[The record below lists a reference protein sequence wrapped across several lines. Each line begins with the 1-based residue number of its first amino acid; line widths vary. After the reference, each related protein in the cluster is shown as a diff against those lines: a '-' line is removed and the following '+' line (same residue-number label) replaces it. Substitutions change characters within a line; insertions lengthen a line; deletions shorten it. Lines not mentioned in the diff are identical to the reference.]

1 MVIPVLPLITLVIKS
16 IDTDRLDSL
25 NEDNKSLV
33 NTLSMLSS
41 FMSIDDFVSFIYS
54 PKFVNLINTEIPVK
68 FEIGL
73 YTQHEIIL
81 EMIVEN
87 NLITLTDSRN
97 QNYLQVAECSS
108 KEDLFSSLNTWISL
122 ALSLIHI

>member
-1 MVIPVLPLITLVIKS
+1 MVNPVLPLITLVIKS

-33 NTLSMLSS
+33 NTLSMLCS

-54 PKFVNLINTEIPVK
+54 PRFVNLINTEIPVK

-122 ALSLIHI
+122 ALKS

>member
-1 MVIPVLPLITLVIKS
+1 MVNPVLPLITLVIKS

-33 NTLSMLSS
+33 NTLSMLCS

-81 EMIVEN
+81 DMIVEN

-97 QNYLQVAECSS
+97 QNYLQVAECSN

-122 ALSLIHI
+122 ALKS

>member
-1 MVIPVLPLITLVIKS
+1 MVNPVLPLITLVIKS

-33 NTLSMLSS
+33 NTLSMLCS

-122 ALSLIHI
+122 ALKS

>member
-1 MVIPVLPLITLVIKS
+1 MVNPVLPLLTLVIKS
-16 IDTDRLDSL
+16 IDADRLDGL

-33 NTLSMLSS
+33 STLSMLCS

-54 PKFVNLINTEIPVK
+54 PKFVNLINTEITVK

-122 ALSLIHI
+122 ALKS

>member
-1 MVIPVLPLITLVIKS
+1 MVNPVLPLLTLVIKS
-16 IDTDRLDSL
+16 IDANRLDGL

-33 NTLSMLSS
+33 NTLSMLCS

-81 EMIVEN
+81 DMIVEN

-122 ALSLIHI
+122 ALKS

>member
-1 MVIPVLPLITLVIKS
+1 MVNPVLPLITLVIKS
-16 IDTDRLDSL
+16 IDADRLDGL

-33 NTLSMLSS
+33 NTLSMLCS

-54 PKFVNLINTEIPVK
+54 PRFVNLINTEIPVK

-122 ALSLIHI
+122 ALKS

>member
-1 MVIPVLPLITLVIKS
+1 MVNPVLPLLTLVIKS
-16 IDTDRLDSL
+16 IDADRLDGL

-33 NTLSMLSS
+33 NTLSMLCS

-81 EMIVEN
+81 EMIVED
-87 NLITLTDSRN
+87 NLIRLTDSRN

-122 ALSLIHI
+122 ALKS

>member
-1 MVIPVLPLITLVIKS
+1 MVNPVLPLLTLVIKS
-16 IDTDRLDSL
+16 IDADRFDGL
-25 NEDNKSLV
+25 NEDNKSLA
-33 NTLSMLSS
+33 NTLSMLCS

-54 PKFVNLINTEIPVK
+54 PKFVNLINTEIPVR

-81 EMIVEN
+81 DMIVEN
-87 NLITLTDSRN
+87 NLITLTDCRN

-122 ALSLIHI
+122 ALKS

>member
-1 MVIPVLPLITLVIKS
+1 MVNPVLPLLTLVIKS
-16 IDTDRLDSL
+16 IDADRFDGL

-33 NTLSMLSS
+33 NTLSMLCS

-54 PKFVNLINTEIPVK
+54 PKFVNLINAEIPVK

-81 EMIVEN
+81 DMIVEN
-87 NLITLTDSRN
+87 NLITLTDCRN

-122 ALSLIHI
+122 ALKS

>member
-1 MVIPVLPLITLVIKS
+1 MVNPVLPLLTLVIKS

-33 NTLSMLSS
+33 NTLSMLCS

-122 ALSLIHI
+122 ALKS

>member
-1 MVIPVLPLITLVIKS
+1 MVNPVLPLLTLVIKS
-16 IDTDRLDSL
+16 IDTDRFDGL

-33 NTLSMLSS
+33 NTLSMLCS
-41 FMSIDDFVSFIYS
+41 FMSIDDFVSFTYS

-87 NLITLTDSRN
+87 NLITLTDCRN

-122 ALSLIHI
+122 ALKS

>member
-1 MVIPVLPLITLVIKS
+1 MVNPVLPLLTLVIKS

-33 NTLSMLSS
+33 NTLSMLCS

-73 YTQHEIIL
+73 YARHEIIL
-81 EMIVEN
+81 DMIVEN
-87 NLITLTDSRN
+87 NLITLTDCRN
-97 QNYLQVAECSS
+97 QNYLQVSECSS
-108 KEDLFSSLNTWISL
+108 KEDLFSSLSKWISS
-122 ALSLIHI
+122 ALKS

>member
-1 MVIPVLPLITLVIKS
+1 MVNPVLPLLTLVIKS
-16 IDTDRLDSL
+16 IDADRLDGL

-33 NTLSMLSS
+33 NTLSMLCS

-54 PKFVNLINTEIPVK
+54 PKFVNLVNTKIPVK

-108 KEDLFSSLNTWISL
+108 KEDLFSSLNTWISF
-122 ALSLIHI
+122 ALKS

>member
-1 MVIPVLPLITLVIKS
+1 MVNPVLPLLTLVIKS
-16 IDTDRLDSL
+16 IDTDRFDGL

-33 NTLSMLSS
+33 NTLSMLCS

-54 PKFVNLINTEIPVK
+54 PKFVNLIKTEIPVK

-81 EMIVEN
+81 DMIVEN
-87 NLITLTDSRN
+87 NLITLTDCRN

-122 ALSLIHI
+122 ALKS

>member
-1 MVIPVLPLITLVIKS
+1 MVNPVLPLLTLVIKS

-33 NTLSMLSS
+33 NTLSMLCS

-81 EMIVEN
+81 EMIVED
-87 NLITLTDSRN
+87 NLIRLTDSRN

-122 ALSLIHI
+122 ALKS

>member
-1 MVIPVLPLITLVIKS
+1 MVNPVLPLLTLVIKS
-16 IDTDRLDSL
+16 IDADRLDGL

-33 NTLSMLSS
+33 NTLSMLCS

-122 ALSLIHI
+122 ALKS

>member
-1 MVIPVLPLITLVIKS
+1 MVNPVLPLLTLVIKS
-16 IDTDRLDSL
+16 IDADRFDGL

-33 NTLSMLSS
+33 NTLSMLCS

-54 PKFVNLINTEIPVK
+54 PKFVNLINAEIPVK

-81 EMIVEN
+81 DMIVEN
-87 NLITLTDSRN
+87 NLITLKDCRN

-122 ALSLIHI
+122 ALKS

>member
-1 MVIPVLPLITLVIKS
+1 MVNPVLPLLTLVIKS
-16 IDTDRLDSL
+16 IDADRFDGL

-33 NTLSMLSS
+33 NTLSMLCS

-87 NLITLTDSRN
+87 NLIRLTDCRN

-108 KEDLFSSLNTWISL
+108 KEDFFSSLNTWISL
-122 ALSLIHI
+122 ALKS

>member
-1 MVIPVLPLITLVIKS
+1 MVNPVLPLLTLVIKS
-16 IDTDRLDSL
+16 IDSDRFDGL

-33 NTLSMLSS
+33 NTLSMLCS

-54 PKFVNLINTEIPVK
+54 PKFVNLINTEITVK

-122 ALSLIHI
+122 ALKS

>member
-1 MVIPVLPLITLVIKS
+1 MVSPVLPLLTLVIKS
-16 IDTDRLDSL
+16 IDADRFDGL

-33 NTLSMLSS
+33 NTLSMLCS

-97 QNYLQVAECSS
+97 QNYLQVAECSR
-108 KEDLFSSLNTWISL
+108 KEDLSSSLNTWISL
-122 ALSLIHI
+122 ALKS

>member
-1 MVIPVLPLITLVIKS
+1 MVNPVLPLLTLVIKS
-16 IDTDRLDSL
+16 IDADRFDGL

-33 NTLSMLSS
+33 NTLSMLCS

-54 PKFVNLINTEIPVK
+54 PKFVNLVNTKIPVK

-73 YTQHEIIL
+73 YTQHEIIM

-108 KEDLFSSLNTWISL
+108 KEDLFSSLNTWVSL
-122 ALSLIHI
+122 ALES

>member
-1 MVIPVLPLITLVIKS
+1 MVNPVLPLITLVIKS
-16 IDTDRLDSL
+16 IDSDRFDGL

-33 NTLSMLSS
+33 NTLSMLCS

-54 PKFVNLINTEIPVK
+54 PKFVNLINTEITVK

-97 QNYLQVAECSS
+97 QNNLQVAECSS

-122 ALSLIHI
+122 ALKS

>member
-1 MVIPVLPLITLVIKS
+1 MVNPVLPLITLVIKS

-33 NTLSMLSS
+33 NTLSMLCS

-54 PKFVNLINTEIPVK
+54 PRFVNLINTEIPVK

-108 KEDLFSSLNTWISL
+108 KEDFFSSLNTWISL
-122 ALSLIHI
+122 ALKS

>member
-1 MVIPVLPLITLVIKS
+1 MVNPVLPLITLVIKS
-16 IDTDRLDSL
+16 IDADRFDGL

-33 NTLSMLSS
+33 NTLSMLCS

-68 FEIGL
+68 FEIGF

-97 QNYLQVAECSS
+97 QNYLQVAECSN

-122 ALSLIHI
+122 ALKS

>member
-1 MVIPVLPLITLVIKS
+1 MVNPVLPLITLVIKS
-16 IDTDRLDSL
+16 IDTDRLDGL
-25 NEDNKSLV
+25 NEDNRSLV
-33 NTLSMLSS
+33 NTLSMLCS
-41 FMSIDDFVSFIYS
+41 FMSIDDFVSFTYS

-73 YTQHEIIL
+73 YNQHEIIL

-87 NLITLTDSRN
+87 NLITLTDCRN

-122 ALSLIHI
+122 ALES

>member
-1 MVIPVLPLITLVIKS
+1 MVNPVLPLLTLVIKS
-16 IDTDRLDSL
+16 IDADRLDSL

-33 NTLSMLSS
+33 NTLSMLCS

-87 NLITLTDSRN
+87 NLITLTDCRN

-108 KEDLFSSLNTWISL
+108 KEDLFSSLGTWISL
-122 ALSLIHI
+122 ALKS

>member
-1 MVIPVLPLITLVIKS
+1 MVNPVLPLLTLVIKS
-16 IDTDRLDSL
+16 IDADQFDGL

-33 NTLSMLSS
+33 NTLSMLCS

-54 PKFVNLINTEIPVK
+54 PKFVNLINTEITVK

-73 YTQHEIIL
+73 YTQYEIIL

-122 ALSLIHI
+122 ALKS

>member
-1 MVIPVLPLITLVIKS
+1 MVNPVLPLLTLVIKS
-16 IDTDRLDSL
+16 IDTDRFDGL

-33 NTLSMLSS
+33 NTLSMLCS

-81 EMIVEN
+81 DMIVED
-87 NLITLTDSRN
+87 NLITLTDCRN
-97 QNYLQVAECSS
+97 QNYLQVGECCS
-108 KEDLFSSLNTWISL
+108 KEDLFSSLNAWISL
-122 ALSLIHI
+122 ALKS

>member
-1 MVIPVLPLITLVIKS
+1 MVNPVLPLITLVIKS
-16 IDTDRLDSL
+16 IDTGRFDGL

-33 NTLSMLSS
+33 NTLSMLCS

-108 KEDLFSSLNTWISL
+108 KEDFFSSLNTWISL
-122 ALSLIHI
+122 ALKS

>member
-1 MVIPVLPLITLVIKS
+1 MVNPVLPLLTLVIKS
-16 IDTDRLDSL
+16 IDADRFDGL
-25 NEDNKSLV
+25 NADNKSLV
-33 NTLSMLSS
+33 NTLSMLCS

-122 ALSLIHI
+122 ALKS

>member
-1 MVIPVLPLITLVIKS
+1 MVNPVLPLITLVIKS

-33 NTLSMLSS
+33 NTLSMLCS

-73 YTQHEIIL
+73 YTRHEIIL
-81 EMIVEN
+81 DMIVEN

-108 KEDLFSSLNTWISL
+108 QEDLFSSLNTWISL
-122 ALSLIHI
+122 ALKS

>member
-1 MVIPVLPLITLVIKS
+1 MVNPVLPLITLVIKS

-33 NTLSMLSS
+33 NTLSMLCS

-81 EMIVEN
+81 DMIVEN
-87 NLITLTDSRN
+87 NLITLTDCRN

-122 ALSLIHI
+122 ALKS

>member
-1 MVIPVLPLITLVIKS
+1 MVNPVFPLLTLVIKS
-16 IDTDRLDSL
+16 IDTDRFDGL

-33 NTLSMLSS
+33 NTLSMLCS
-41 FMSIDDFVSFIYS
+41 FMSIDDFVSFTYS
-54 PKFVNLINTEIPVK
+54 PKFVNLINTEITVK

-108 KEDLFSSLNTWISL
+108 KEDLFSSLNTWISF
-122 ALSLIHI
+122 ALKS

>member
-1 MVIPVLPLITLVIKS
+1 MVNPVLPLLTLVIKS
-16 IDTDRLDSL
+16 IDADRLDGL

-33 NTLSMLSS
+33 NTLSMLCS

-54 PKFVNLINTEIPVK
+54 PKFVNLVNTEIPVK

-73 YTQHEIIL
+73 YTQHEIIM

-122 ALSLIHI
+122 ALKS

>member
-1 MVIPVLPLITLVIKS
+1 MVNPVLPLITLVIKS

-33 NTLSMLSS
+33 NTLSMLCS

-87 NLITLTDSRN
+87 NLITLTDCRN
-97 QNYLQVAECSS
+97 QNYLQVSECSS
-108 KEDLFSSLNTWISL
+108 KEDLFSSLSTWISL
-122 ALSLIHI
+122 ALKS

>member
-1 MVIPVLPLITLVIKS
+1 MVNPVLPLITLVIKS

-33 NTLSMLSS
+33 NTLSMLCS

-54 PKFVNLINTEIPVK
+54 PRFVNLINTEIPVK

-87 NLITLTDSRN
+87 NLITLTDCRN

-122 ALSLIHI
+122 ALKS

>member
-1 MVIPVLPLITLVIKS
+1 MVNPVLPLLTLVIKS
-16 IDTDRLDSL
+16 IDADRLDGL
-25 NEDNKSLV
+25 NEGNKSLV
-33 NTLSMLSS
+33 NTLSMLCS

-81 EMIVEN
+81 EMIVED
-87 NLITLTDSRN
+87 NLIRLTDSRN

-122 ALSLIHI
+122 ALKS